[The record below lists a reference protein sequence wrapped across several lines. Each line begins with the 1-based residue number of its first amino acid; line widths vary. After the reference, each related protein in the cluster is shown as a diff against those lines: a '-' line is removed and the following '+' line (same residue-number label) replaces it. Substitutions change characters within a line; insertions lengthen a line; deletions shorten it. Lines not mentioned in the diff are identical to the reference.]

1 MTGNEHGSA
10 QPTALVAIEQYLSA
24 RETAEILADPAALRS
39 LAEGRESEEA
49 GDITYG
55 AEAARALLAERTRRQ

>member
-1 MTGNEHGSA
+1 MTENEHRSA

-24 RETAEILADPAALRS
+24 RETAEILADPDALQG
-39 LAEGRESEEA
+39 LADARESELT

-55 AEAARALLAERTRRQ
+55 AEAAPALLAERTRCQ